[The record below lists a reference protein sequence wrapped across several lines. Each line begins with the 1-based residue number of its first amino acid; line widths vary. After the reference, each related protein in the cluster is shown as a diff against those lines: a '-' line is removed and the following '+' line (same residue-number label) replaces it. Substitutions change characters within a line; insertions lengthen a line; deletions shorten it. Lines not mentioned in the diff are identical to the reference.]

1 LIWKEQG
8 YMWIIPWKRNV
19 SEMFLSR
26 LLLYTSKDQK
36 HLSFP
41 TLSISNIFHY
51 TLFGFHIFIH
61 SLVFEFLLFS
71 FLAVKKIETWPVVE
85 QYYYV
90 FFCLKFIILSLL
102 SWVFFFLSHCT
113 TAIYPIRVKCLI
125 KFVFALSE
133 KRVYIKLFS
142 LTLVF

>member
-1 LIWKEQG
+1 MLIKFDIWKEQEC
-8 YMWIIPWKRNV
+8 MWIIPWKRNV

-51 TLFGFHIFIH
+51 TLFGFHFFIH
-61 SLVFEFLLFS
+61 SLVFEFSLFS

-85 QYYYV
+85 QYYV
-90 FFCLKFIILSLL
+90 FFCLQIYYSFSFKLSLL
-102 SWVFFFLSHCT
+102 FLVALHYCYIPYTGKVSHKVCLCIIRKKS
-113 TAIYPIRVKCLI
+113 IY
-125 KFVFALSE
+125 
-133 KRVYIKLFS
+133 
-142 LTLVF
+142 